1 MSDALELF
9 ITRRSLNPKSLP
21 VLCQSLAQVN
31 SIAKDGSDNLHKSSS
46 RRSVRYWA
54 AGKEMPSLPNNR
66 AAAAQA
72 GEEPRACVQLH

>member
-46 RRSVRYWA
+46 RRSVLY
-54 AGKEMPSLPNNR
+54 
-66 AAAAQA
+66 
-72 GEEPRACVQLH
+72 

>member
-31 SIAKDGSDNLHKSSS
+31 SIAKDGSDCIS
-46 RRSVRYWA
+46 RLAGVRCDI
-54 AGKEMPSLPNNR
+54 GR
-66 AAAAQA
+66 
-72 GEEPRACVQLH
+72 